1 MNSFRTGLKNAIPI
15 GLGYFAVAFSLGIIA
30 SNAGITAFQGFLTSF
45 LVNASAG
52 ENAAF
57 IAIKENASY
66 LQMVI
71 IMIVSNIRYVL
82 MSFALSQ
89 KIDPGMPLIRRLV
102 LGFFLTDEYF
112 ALEIA
117 QDGYVDP
124 CYMYGAISFA
134 SPCWAL
140 GTALGI
146 IMGNVLPLN
155 IVSALSVALY
165 GMFMAIFV
173 PACRK
178 NRIIALLVLLSFVC
192 SFLLSRFTPLS
203 ESYITIILTLL
214 IASLGAIIAPVED
227 EDA

>member
-124 CYMYGAISFA
+124 CYM
-134 SPCWAL
+134 
-140 GTALGI
+140 
-146 IMGNVLPLN
+146 
-155 IVSALSVALY
+155 
-165 GMFMAIFV
+165 
-173 PACRK
+173 
-178 NRIIALLVLLSFVC
+178 
-192 SFLLSRFTPLS
+192 
-203 ESYITIILTLL
+203 
-214 IASLGAIIAPVED
+214 
-227 EDA
+227 

>member
-1 MNSFRTGLKNAIPI
+1 MNGFRTGLKHAIPI

-30 SNAGITAFQGFLTSF
+30 SNAGITAFQGFLTSL

-66 LQMVI
+66 LQMI
-71 IMIVSNIRYVL
+71 LIMIVSNIRYVL

-89 KIDPGMPLIRRLV
+89 KMDPRMPLIHRLV

-124 CYMYGAISFA
+124 VYMYGAICFA

-140 GTALGI
+140 GTAFGI
-146 IMGNVLPLN
+146 LMGNVLPLN

-173 PACRK
+173 PACKK
-178 NRIIALLVLLSFVC
+178 NRIITLLVLLSFAC
-192 SFLLSRFTPLS
+192 SFLLSRFTSLS
-203 ESYITIILTLL
+203 ESHITIVLTLL